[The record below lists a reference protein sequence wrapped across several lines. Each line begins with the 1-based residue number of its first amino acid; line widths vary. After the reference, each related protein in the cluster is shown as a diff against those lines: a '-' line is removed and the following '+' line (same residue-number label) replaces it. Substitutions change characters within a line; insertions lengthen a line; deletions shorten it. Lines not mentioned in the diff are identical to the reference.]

1 MTSPKRSCGDL
12 KIVMNWKW
20 CVCVRKYNP
29 WRTRTTSTNNPS
41 QLLPTVGVAVVIHH
55 TSSSSSS
62 SSTRHRDLP
71 RHSSF
76 SYYHITEQLQTN
88 RNVCV
93 EHPFCAFSSCLVDG
107 AHRCPN
113 RLRLNTQQDV
123 VGRDVVVW
131 LKECRYW
138 PGTQTRMFLQWGR
151 DLLN

>member
-1 MTSPKRSCGDL
+1 M
-12 KIVMNWKW
+12 
-20 CVCVRKYNP
+20 CVCESI
-29 WRTRTTSTNNPS
+29 TRGGQEQQAQTTLRNFFPPS
-41 QLLPTVGVAVVIHH
+41 VLP
-55 TSSSSSS
+55 SSF
-62 SSTRHRDLP
+62 TTHPAAAAAAPPPRHRDLP

-113 RLRLNTQQDV
+113 RLRLDTQQDV

-131 LKECRYW
+131 LEECRYW
-138 PGTQTRMFLQWGR
+138 PGTQTRIFLR
-151 DLLN
+151 LENSLN